1 MQGRSLVPFVHGKRP
16 KNWRDDFFYEH
27 HTMTNV
33 IPEIEGV
40 RNERWKYVRW
50 VTTSPMFEELFDL
63 KNDPDEL
70 HNLIA
75 DPRSQKQLTILRNRW
90 KDLSEICK

>member
-1 MQGRSLVPFVHGKRP
+1 
-16 KNWRDDFFYEH
+16 
-27 HTMTNV
+27 
-33 IPEIEGV
+33 
-40 RNERWKYVRW
+40 
-50 VTTSPMFEELFDL
+50 MFEELFDL